1 MYLNLMNS
9 FLNFFYKMLDYRK
22 KFRTSNNRLYL
33 TEEIIK
39 DYDNIK
45 RKKN

>member
-1 MYLNLMNS
+1 MNS

-22 KFRTSNNRLYL
+22 KFRTGNNRLYL